1 MAPRRSEKRLD
12 RLLRVRALQLDMKR
26 AEEIAAAE
34 RVDTVTELAR
44 RIDRLAF
51 EAQPRAGLSS
61 GLSLAATAHYR
72 DRLAGSQAEANRRAR
87 VAEEMLETARKATLS
102 AGRDHGAIEKLR
114 DRARGLKAQ
123 DEMRKASDAPTPR
136 RPWHDPCSD

>member
-26 AEEIAAAE
+26 AEEIAAAQ

-51 EAQPRAGLSS
+51 EAQPRSGLSS
-61 GLSLAATAHYR
+61 GLALSATAHYR
-72 DRLAGSQAEANRRAR
+72 DRLHGSQAEANRRAR
-87 VAEEMLETARKATLS
+87 LAEEVLETARRATLS

-114 DRARGLKAQ
+114 DRARNLKIR
-123 DEMRKASDAPTPR
+123 DDMRKASDAPPPR